1 MLNPRQIEAFRAV
14 IVMGSV
20 TGAAQALNVTQPA
33 VTRLVH
39 DFQRSLGMPL
49 FVRRG
54 SRLVPTEEALA
65 LYREVERQFV
75 GLDGIAR
82 AARDI
87 REGRVGTLRIAA
99 LPAFNVGFMPRAV
112 GAFMAERPQL
122 DVALYGSISS
132 QVAEWVA
139 SGFCEVG
146 FVQAPIESGHLDIEP
161 LISAPAV
168 AVLPAWHRLAAR
180 TVLRPEDFAG
190 EQFVSLEN
198 STQLRYRT
206 DAVFAQARVSRHTRA
221 ETPLSM
227 IACAMVAAGAGL
239 SIVDPFTAAEY
250 DGRGVAVRAF
260 RPDVHLDISCIWS
273 AQRSRSGIAR
283 QFVEFIAGRLAP
295 FRERSGEGDAPA

>member
-20 TGAAQALNVTQPA
+20 TGASQALNVTQPA
-33 VTRLVH
+33 VTRLIH
-39 DFQRSLGMPL
+39 DLQRSLGLPL

-75 GLDGIAR
+75 GLDRIAR
-82 AARDI
+82 AAGDL
-87 REGRVGTLRIAA
+87 REGRAGTLRIAA
-99 LPAFNVGFMPRAV
+99 LPAFSVGFMPRAV
-112 GAFMAERPQL
+112 GEFMVERPEL

-132 QVAEWVA
+132 QVVDWIA

-146 FVQAPIESGHLDIEP
+146 FVQTPIESAHLDIEP
-161 LISAPAV
+161 LVSAPAV
-168 AVLPAWHRLAAR
+168 AVLPAGHPLCAK
-180 TVLRPEDFAG
+180 TVLEPADFAG
-190 EQFVSLEN
+190 ERFVSLEN
-198 STQLRYRT
+198 STQLRYRI
-206 DAVFAQARVSRHTRA
+206 DAVFSQARISRQSRA

-250 DGRGVAVRAF
+250 DRRGVEIRPF
-260 RPDVHLDISCIWS
+260 RPLIHLDVACIWS
-273 AQRSRSGIAR
+273 ARRSRSGIAR
-283 QFVEFIAGRLAP
+283 QFVSFVTGKLATFADVEP
-295 FRERSGEGDAPA
+295 

>member
-20 TGAAQALNVTQPA
+20 TGASQALNVTQPA
-33 VTRLVH
+33 VTRLIH
-39 DFQRSLGMPL
+39 DLQRSLGLPL

-75 GLDGIAR
+75 GLDRIAR
-82 AARDI
+82 AARDL
-87 REGRVGTLRIAA
+87 REGRAGTLRIAA
-99 LPAFNVGFMPRAV
+99 LPAFSVGFMPRAV
-112 GAFMAERPQL
+112 GEFMVERPEL

-132 QVAEWVA
+132 QVVDWIA

-146 FVQAPIESGHLDIEP
+146 FVQTPIESAASGHR
-161 LISAPAV
+161 APGLGAG
-168 AVLPAWHRLAAR
+168 RGGAACRPSPVRQDRPRARR
-180 TVLRPEDFAG
+180 TSPG
-190 EQFVSLEN
+190 ERFVSLEN
-198 STQLRYRT
+198 STQLRYRI
-206 DAVFAQARVSRHTRA
+206 DAVFSQARISRQSRA

-250 DGRGVAVRAF
+250 DRRGVEDPAF
-260 RPDVHLDISCIWS
+260 RPDIHLDVACIWS
-273 AQRSRSGIAR
+273 AR
-283 QFVEFIAGRLAP
+283 AP
-295 FRERSGEGDAPA
+295 GPASPGNS